1 MTNKHRQKYIL
12 RLLVGLGLVSGG
24 ILVLIYTSF
33 LDSKQRQQ
41 EWFIWA
47 AAAILLINGGL
58 VFLGS
63 SVVHKVK
70 SDLIRKQKQ
79 KDQSK
84 KYEFE

>member
-1 MTNKHRQKYIL
+1 MTNRHRQKYIL

-33 LDSKQRQQ
+33 LDSKERQQ

-47 AAAILLINGGL
+47 SAAILLINGGL
-58 VFLGS
+58 LFLGS

>member
-1 MTNKHRQKYIL
+1 MTNRHKQKYIL
-12 RLLVGLGLVSGG
+12 RLLVGLGLVSCG
-24 ILVLIYTSF
+24 ILVIIYTTF
-33 LDSKQRQQ
+33 LDSKQRQD

-47 AAAILLINGGL
+47 AAAILLINSGL

-63 SVVHKVK
+63 AVVHKVK
-70 SDLIRKQKQ
+70 ADLIRKQKQ